1 MTVSHSCEDVTIVTG
16 RSLMFLV
23 PVDAAVAATVAVRDM
38 VSAEV
43 RRTRAER
50 MPILSYEILV
60 HGMPTLF

>member
-1 MTVSHSCEDVTIVTG
+1 MRGAGPAFGIAT
-16 RSLMFLV
+16 RYKARAFPV